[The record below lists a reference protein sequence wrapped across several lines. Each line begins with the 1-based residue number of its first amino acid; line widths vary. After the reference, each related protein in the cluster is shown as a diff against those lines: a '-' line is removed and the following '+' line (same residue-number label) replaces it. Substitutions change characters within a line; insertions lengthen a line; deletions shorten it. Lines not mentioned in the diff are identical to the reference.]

1 MSAAGG
7 RPYVF
12 LDRDGTLIEDRGYPH
27 RLADYAPLP
36 GAVEAVRLLRAAG
49 FGVAIVTNQSGI
61 ARGYFGEEDF
71 RAFQAHL
78 ERDFAAQ
85 GAPID
90 ASYHCPHLPDAGCAC
105 RKPSPGLV
113 LRAAREL
120 GADLAASWV
129 VGDQA
134 SDAELA
140 ARAGCRA
147 VVVGAGARA
156 VASPIATEPDLLAAA
171 RRIVRESRGAR

>member
-1 MSAAGG
+1 MSAPGG

-12 LDRDGTLIEDRGYPH
+12 FDRDGTLIEDRGYPH

-49 FGVAIVTNQSGI
+49 FGVAVVTNQSGI
-61 ARGYFGEEDF
+61 ARGYFGEDDF
-71 RAFQAHL
+71 LAFQSHL
-78 ERDFAAQ
+78 ERDFAAR

-90 ASYHCPHLPDAGCAC
+90 RSYHCPHLPDAGCDC

-147 VVVGAGARA
+147 VLVGEGARSASAA
-156 VASPIATEPDLLAAA
+156 VATEPDVLAAA
-171 RRIVRESRGAR
+171 RRILRESKRG